1 MRFPSG
7 PRVRAAL
14 YSVGAAAAVIL
25 LWFGERLLEP
35 RLGWTLPYLTL
46 AAVLLAAIVAGQL
59 AVGRRQVRPPAPVV
73 EEDEPAPVPLNFTA
87 LPAGGVLDPAQGRAR
102 VEEELAVAEEYGRPL
117 ALLLVGLDV
126 PLGILSADL
135 EDRMA
140 GLEEIV
146 LGAVRAQD
154 VVFQHGRSELLLMLP
169 ETRSDLARVVVARID
184 ERARAEV
191 GAVRGALAAPTPAQ
205 PLADILGELEEGLD
219 LCRSTG
225 VSFAD
230 PARLLQQ
237 A

>member
-1 MRFPSG
+1 M
-7 PRVRAAL
+7 
-14 YSVGAAAAVIL
+14 
-25 LWFGERLLEP
+25 
-35 RLGWTLPYLTL
+35 
-46 AAVLLAAIVAGQL
+46 
-59 AVGRRQVRPPAPVV
+59 
-73 EEDEPAPVPLNFTA
+73 PLNFTA

>member
-46 AAVLLAAIVAGQL
+46 AAVLLAAILAGQL

-102 VEEELAVAEEYGRPL
+102 VEEELAVADEYGRPL

>member
-14 YSVGAAAAVIL
+14 YSVGTAAAVIL

-46 AAVLLAAIVAGQL
+46 AAVLLAAILAGQL
-59 AVGRRQVRPPAPVV
+59 AVGRRQVRPPAPVL
-73 EEDEPAPVPLNFTA
+73 EEEEPAPVPLNFTA

-102 VEEELAVAEEYGRPL
+102 VEEELAVADEYGRPL

>member
-46 AAVLLAAIVAGQL
+46 AAVLLAAILAGQL
-59 AVGRRQVRPPAPVV
+59 AVGRRQVRPPAPVL
-73 EEDEPAPVPLNFTA
+73 EEEEPAPVPLNFTA

-102 VEEELAVAEEYGRPL
+102 VEEELAVADEYGRPL

>member
-1 MRFPSG
+1 MRL
-7 PRVRAAL
+7 RVGL
-14 YSVGAAAAVIL
+14 YSIAAAAC
-25 LWFGERLLEP
+25 
-35 RLGWTLPYLTL
+35 
-46 AAVLLAAIVAGQL
+46 VLLAELGAHFFANQSLPLAIVLAIAPVLLAGLL
-59 AVGRRQVRPPAPVV
+59 AGLFAAGRRHVRPPTPVA
-73 EEDEPAPVPLNFTA
+73 EEPAPVPLNFTA
-87 LPAGGVLDPAQGRAR
+87 LPPGGVLDPALGRAR

-135 EDRMA
+135 EDLMA

-154 VVFQHGRSELLLMLP
+154 VVFQQGRSELLLMLP
-169 ETRSDLARVVVARID
+169 ETRPDLARVVVARID

-191 GAVRGALAAPTPAQ
+191 GTARGALAAPMPGQ
-205 PLADILGELEEGLD
+205 RLADIVEELEEALD
-219 LCRSTG
+219 YCRSTG
-225 VSFAD
+225 ISFAD